1 MKEKLLLLREDLEKA
16 IEVRNKTAKSCFHEE
31 LMILRVNELLEVLE
45 NENKN

>member
-1 MKEKLLLLREDLEKA
+1 MKEKLLLLREDLEKSIQA
-16 IEVRNKTAKSCFHEE
+16 RNKTSKSYFSEE